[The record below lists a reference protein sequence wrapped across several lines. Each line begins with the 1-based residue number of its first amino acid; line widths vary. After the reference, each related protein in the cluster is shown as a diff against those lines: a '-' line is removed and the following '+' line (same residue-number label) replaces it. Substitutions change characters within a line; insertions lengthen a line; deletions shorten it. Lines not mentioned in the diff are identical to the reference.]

1 MNIRRLLLLWSITG
15 ALFAHPAI
23 GHAAPLEV
31 VTTTAELRSIVQAV
45 GGEAVHAAAIVADGR
60 DAESYVARPQDLTLL
75 RRAQLVVR
83 VGLDYDLWLDPLLVK
98 SGNPRLRIKGSGVVD
113 ASQGVMLL
121 DVRPGG
127 LAHTGHSHGAGNPHF
142 WLDPQNAEL
151 ISAGILLALAE
162 AVPLEAKNFE
172 RRRSAFLEQL
182 GRRQAQW
189 ERRLRPLAGQ
199 ALIAYHNSWP
209 YLARRFR
216 LDFVGTIEPRAGVP
230 PSPSHLAGLLKIVR
244 ERKVVAIVVEVRE
257 PRKDAEFLARKAGIP
272 LVILAASVGA
282 TPEIRDY
289 EDLFDFN
296 VAALER
302 IRQEPTGAR

>member
-1 MNIRRLLLLWSITG
+1 LNIRRPLLLLSITV
-15 ALFAHPAI
+15 ALCAHLAI
-23 GHAAPLEV
+23 GHTAPLEV
-31 VTTTAELRSIVQAV
+31 VTTTAELRSLVQAV
-45 GGEAVHAAAIVADGR
+45 GGEMVHAVAMVADGR

-75 RRAQLVVR
+75 RRAQVVVR
-83 VGLDYDLWLDPLLVK
+83 VGLDYDLWLNPLLLK
-98 SGNPRLRIKGSGVVD
+98 SGNPKLRTKGPRIVD

-127 LAHTGHSHGAGNPHF
+127 LTDTGHSHGAGNPHF

-162 AVPLEAKNFE
+162 EMPAEAKNFE
-172 RRRSAFLEQL
+172 NRRSTLLERL

-189 ERRLRPLAGQ
+189 EQRLRPLAGQ
-199 ALIAYHNSWP
+199 PLIAYHNSWP

-216 LDFVGTIEPRAGVP
+216 LDFVGTIEPRVGVP
-230 PSPSHLAGLLKIVR
+230 PSPSHLAALLKIVR
-244 ERKVVAIVVEVRE
+244 ERKVVAVVVEVRE

-272 LVILAASVGA
+272 LVILAASVDT

-302 IRQEPTGAR
+302 ILQPSTGAR

>member
-1 MNIRRLLLLWSITG
+1 MNIRFLLLWSIAV
-15 ALFAHPAI
+15 ALCVHLAV
-23 GHAAPLEV
+23 GRAAPLEV
-31 VTTTAELRSIVQAV
+31 VTTTAELRSLTQAV
-45 GGEAVHAAAIVADGR
+45 GGEAVHAVAIVADGR
-60 DAESYVARPQDLTLL
+60 DAESYVARPQDMTLL

-83 VGLDYDLWLDPLLVK
+83 VGLDYDLWLDPLLAG
-98 SGNPRLRIKGSGVVD
+98 SGNPRLRKNGPGVVD

-127 LAHTGHSHGAGNPHF
+127 LADTGHSHGAGNPHF

-162 AVPLEAKNFE
+162 AAPAEAKNFE
-172 RRRSAFLEQL
+172 RRRTVFLERL

-189 ERRLRPLAGQ
+189 ERRLRPLAGR

-216 LDFVGTIEPRAGVP
+216 LDFAGTIEPRPGVP
-230 PSPSHLAGLLKIVR
+230 PSPAHLAALLKTVR
-244 ERKVVAIVVEVRE
+244 ERKVAAIVVEVRE
-257 PRKDAEFLARKAGIP
+257 PRRDAEFLARKAGIP
-272 LVILAASVGA
+272 LVTLAASVGA
-282 TPEIRDY
+282 TPEIRGY

-302 IRQEPTGAR
+302 IVQEPTGVR

>member
-1 MNIRRLLLLWSITG
+1 MNIRRPLLWWSITG
-15 ALFAHPAI
+15 ALCAHLAI
-23 GHAAPLEV
+23 GHTASLEV
-31 VTTTAELRSIVQAV
+31 VTTTAELRSLVQAV
-45 GGEAVHAAAIVADGR
+45 GGEAVHAVAMVADGR

-83 VGLDYDLWLDPLLVK
+83 VGLDYDLWLDPLLLK
-98 SGNPRLRIKGSGVVD
+98 SGNPRLRPKGPGIVD

-127 LAHTGHSHGAGNPHF
+127 LADTGHSHGAGNPHF

-162 AVPLEAKNFE
+162 EMPAEAKNFE
-172 RRRSAFLEQL
+172 SRRSTFLERL

-189 ERRLRPLAGQ
+189 EQRLRPLVGQ
-199 ALIAYHNSWP
+199 PLIAYHNSWP

-216 LDFVGTIEPRAGVP
+216 LDFVGTIEPRVGVP
-230 PSPSHLAGLLKIVR
+230 PSPSHLAALLKIVR
-244 ERKVVAIVVEVRE
+244 ERKVVAVVVEIRE

-302 IRQEPTGAR
+302 ILQQSTGAR